1 MEVNP
6 DPEQTPDTSTAPS
19 PLMAGL
25 AVLITEAPE
34 HLRIFISKWDE
45 KNDAAKNKK
54 LIDKATTE
62 NYAREVLAYLW
73 NTDVEN
79 NAVKA
84 LTKKDDVLFQLVIAL
99 ENLLQEQCKKCEGGY
114 RVKRTDTPA
123 VRCALCKQGY
133 HEECLTM
140 ELKTV
145 ITNLNCGVV
154 GRFNWLCPECD

>member
-1 MEVNP
+1 M
-6 DPEQTPDTSTAPS
+6 
-19 PLMAGL
+19 
-25 AVLITEAPE
+25 LITEAPE

-84 LTKKDDVLFQLVIAL
+84 LTKKDDILFQLVIAL
-99 ENLLQEQCKKCEGGY
+99 ENLLPEQCKKTPPQSCGISPPLD
-114 RVKRTDTPA
+114 RTAGAFET
-123 VRCALCKQGY
+123 
-133 HEECLTM
+133 
-140 ELKTV
+140 
-145 ITNLNCGVV
+145 
-154 GRFNWLCPECD
+154 